1 MSSAAALIGH
11 TLAGRFR
18 LTGFLGEGAMAT
30 VYRGAQDEEPRDV
43 AVKIM
48 HPELARDPTFA
59 RRFRREAKAAARL
72 VHPNTVRIIDYGVD
86 GTVAYIAMELLAGR
100 DLFEILS
107 VERRL
112 AEARA
117 ARILLE
123 VCDVLTTAHAEG
135 IVHRDLKPENIM
147 ILGQPDAAGRER
159 IKVLDFGIAKVLDKE
174 LKEPTSS
181 NNPVSSG
188 MVSSALTT
196 VGVIVGT
203 PEYMSPEQCR
213 GEGVDAR
220 SDIYACGVLLY
231 QLVTGNI
238 PFAGDSVIDIAL
250 KHIRQPPP
258 KPSNYLPFMHKGL
271 EQIILTALEKW
282 PAQRQQSAEEL
293 KAQLQKIL
301 PELRTTPFRLGGTA
315 RAEASAEPEPALKRR
330 HSASLPVDSV
340 RQIGGIDSG
349 QINTMRS
356 PDAVAM
362 SSAADKAGAGDARRE
377 GITITVPNPSSGPV
391 LTSSP
396 TLPAHPPLM
405 PTGTLTQGMK
415 LPASALAAQEKMKKQ
430 AGAALAGKKPAVSD
444 EIRAPRRPGRPL
456 ARRPYASIWLLI
468 PVAVLVGITVGAI
481 VFFLTN

>member
-11 TLAGRFR
+11 TLAGRFHI
-18 LTGFLGEGAMAT
+18 TGFLGEGAMAT
-30 VYRGAQDEEPRDV
+30 VYRGAQDEEPREV
-43 AVKIM
+43 AIKVM
-48 HPELARDPTFA
+48 HPELACDPTFA
-59 RRFRREAKAAARL
+59 RRFRREARAAARL
-72 VHPNTVRIIDYGVD
+72 NHPSTVRIIDYGVD
-86 GTVAYIAMELLAGR
+86 GNVAYIAMELLGGR
-100 DLFEILS
+100 DLFEILAR
-107 VERRL
+107 ERRL
-112 AEARA
+112 SESRA

-123 VCDVLTTAHAEG
+123 ICDVLTTAHAQG

-147 ILGQPDAAGRER
+147 ILGQPDPSGRER
-159 IKVLDFGIAKVLDKE
+159 IKVLDFGIAKILDKE
-174 LKEPTSS
+174 AQGPSS
-181 NNPVSSG
+181 SDSPPSSG

-213 GEGVDAR
+213 GESVDPR

-293 KAQLQKIL
+293 KAQIQKIL
-301 PELRTTPFRLGGTA
+301 PELRSAPFRLGGTA
-315 RAEASAEPEPALKRR
+315 RDEVPPDPTPAPRRR
-330 HSASLPVDSV
+330 HSTALPVESV
-340 RQIGGIDSG
+340 RFVGVDSG
-349 QINTMRS
+349 EINTMRS
-356 PDAVAM
+356 PDAAAM
-362 SSAADKAGAGDARRE
+362 RSAAETPGKSDSRRE
-377 GITITVPNPSSGPV
+377 GVIITVPNPSGPV
-391 LTSSP
+391 LSSSP
-396 TLPAHPPLM
+396 TIPAHPPLM
-405 PTGTLTQGMK
+405 PTGTLAQGMK
-415 LPASALAAQEKMKKQ
+415 LPPSASPKKNGD
-430 AGAALAGKKPAVSD
+430 AGNATWKSAVSD
-444 EIRAPRRPGRPL
+444 DIRAPRKPGRSL
-456 ARRPYASIWLLI
+456 KRRSYASIWLLI